1 MECDCELQAEDDQLS
16 LASRILLKGDR
27 VQFKGL
33 KYWFRGARDLF
44 KEACALSLRFFG
56 IPFKGTRAVF

>member
-33 KYWFRGARDLF
+33 RYCFKGARDLF
-44 KEACALSLRFFG
+44 KEASALSSGFVDT
-56 IPFKGTRAVF
+56 I